1 MTIQKSVLAFLLF
14 FLFLP
19 LFSRDSEPETVDS
32 VDLQRYVGMWYEIA
46 RIPNRFQKS
55 CAFGSTAEYFLRE
68 DGKIEVIN
76 RCYKKDGRENKING
90 IAQVVDTQ
98 SKAKLRVSFFSIFG
112 WHLFWGDYWIIGLDK
127 DYRWAIVGSP
137 DRKYGWILCRVP
149 TLSENEREKI
159 FDLLQKRG
167 YEPNQFLPTRHET
180 GNRI

>member
-1 MTIQKSVLAFLLF
+1 
-14 FLFLP
+14 
-19 LFSRDSEPETVDS
+19 
-32 VDLQRYVGMWYEIA
+32 
-46 RIPNRFQKS
+46 
-55 CAFGSTAEYFLRE
+55 
-68 DGKIEVIN
+68 VIN